1 MAMAQAVAQAIAMA
15 MAQAIAMTMT
25 MATVMAQA
33 MALAMAQA
41 MAMAMA
47 MALAQAL
54 AQAIVNNKRGGAHLT
69 HALFFMKKKYDA
81 VATVGKYTKEGIE
94 KKRYLTVGA
103 VFESDDGKLTLK
115 LEGVPVSPDWSG
127 WIAFYE
133 PKLGYT
139 GTTENDPPPF

>member
-15 MAQAIAMTMT
+15 MAQAMAMTMT

-33 MALAMAQA
+33 MAMALAQA

-47 MALAQAL
+47 MAL

-139 GTTENDPPPF
+139 GTTENDTPPF

>member
-1 MAMAQAVAQAIAMA
+1 M
-15 MAQAIAMTMT
+15 
-25 MATVMAQA
+25 
-33 MALAMAQA
+33 
-41 MAMAMA
+41 
-47 MALAQAL
+47 